1 MASEATLRVSLTIKK
16 GNLTYVSQPAGYN
29 ADVSG
34 TFGPTP
40 GAINVTTTGVDVSLT
55 ALTHPG
61 LCRVMNLDD
70 TNYVQL
76 GTKDPDNN
84 RFYPLIRLL
93 PGESYVFRLDPDVGK
108 EYVGAGTG
116 TAGTNNPVHLKAANA
131 ACVVLFEAFES

>member
-16 GNLTYVSQPAGYN
+16 GNLTYSSQPAGYN

-40 GAINVTTTGVDVSLT
+40 SAVHVPTAGVDVDLSALT
-55 ALTHPG
+55 APG

-76 GTKDPDNN
+76 GTRDPDSN
-84 RFYPLIRLL
+84 RFYPLMRLL
-93 PGESYVFRLDPDVGK
+93 PGESFVFRLDPDVGS
-108 EYVGAGTG
+108 EYSGAGTG
-116 TAGTNNPVHLKAANA
+116 TAGTNNPVHLRAANA